1 MGVQVYLD
9 SCSARVVS
17 RCSTEPHGQPLAKS
31 ACQSTQLWST
41 NPVDKVYDVYAMRCK
56 PASRLHRLD
65 TDSGPGYL
73 LDRYKG
79 LGRVLRPRA
88 CCCATNDAIIRE
100 SRICNGAREVV
111 ISISANAEA
120 LCCSIARE
128 RLVYNNMQDLNK
140 EDAATHIRHPLP
152 SMLLE
157 ERIPRLAVRV
167 FGYQSRCRAHQSK
180 SQTTQVRHPT
190 KAVPA
195 PNEFSLQMSVYYKQ
209 VNPSYF
215 IFSLCILLCRE
226 SQILNISASWA
237 LPVRTKS

>member
-1 MGVQVYLD
+1 MPIHPVAVDQPSLQG
-9 SCSARVVS
+9 S
-17 RCSTEPHGQPLAKS
+17 RGLHYPAVHPPLVFIDWI
-31 ACQSTQLWST
+31 QT
-41 NPVDKVYDVYAMRCK
+41 VM
-56 PASRLHRLD
+56 LD
-65 TDSGPGYL
+65 TYL
-73 LDRYKG
+73 TDTKG
-79 LGRVLRPRA
+79 LGRVLLPGA

-100 SRICNGAREVV
+100 SRTCNRAREVV
-111 ISISANAEA
+111 IFISANAEA

-140 EDAATHIRHPLP
+140 KDAATHIRHPLP

-209 VNPSYF
+209 ENPSHF
-215 IFSLCILLCRE
+215 IFPLCILLFRE
-226 SQILNISASWA
+226 SQPLEISASWA